1 MLVRRIERGNI
12 TNIISDCERF
22 TVAHKKKNFLESL
35 KGHKPDHI
43 PLWFMRQAG
52 RYLPEYR
59 ELRAKAGGFLDM
71 AYNPDYASE
80 VTLQPIRRYQMD
92 AAIIFSDILVI
103 PHALGQHLEFV
114 HGEGPK
120 LNPLRSAEDLKSLN
134 FSAFE
139 STLNPVYEAL
149 QKTKSS
155 LHSENFHATA
165 LIGFC
170 GAPWTV
176 ACYMVEG
183 GGSKDFIHVKS
194 LAYRDPIAFG
204 ALMDLLVEASAA
216 YLIKQIDAGAEAV
229 QIFDSWAGV
238 LDSQSFKK
246 WVIEPTRKIVDLV
259 RDAHP
264 HTPIIGFPRCA
275 GSNYLNYVRDTGV
288 TAVGLDTSVDTQWAA
303 RTLQPL
309 IPVQGNLDPICLMAG
324 GDAMILAAEKI
335 IGDLKDGNFVFNL
348 GHGINKDTPPEH
360 VEQLVN
366 FIREY
371 AL

>member
-1 MLVRRIERGNI
+1 MS
-12 TNIISDCERF
+12 T
-22 TVAHKKKNFLESL
+22 AKKNFLETL

-43 PLWFMRQAG
+43 PFWFMRQAG

-71 AYNPDYASE
+71 AYNPDFASE

-114 HGEGPK
+114 QGEGPK
-120 LNPLRSAEDLKSLN
+120 LDAIKNSSELSRLN
-134 FSAFE
+134 FSSFE
-139 STLNPVYEAL
+139 STLSPVYEAL
-149 QKTKSS
+149 QKTKTG
-155 LHSENFHATA
+155 LQTEGYHSTA

-176 ACYMVEG
+176 ACYMIEG
-183 GGSKDFIHVKS
+183 GSSRDFIDIKKF
-194 LAYRDPIAFG
+194 AYSDPIGFSELID
-204 ALMDLLVEASAA
+204 LMVEASAA
-216 YLIKQIDAGAEAV
+216 YLINQINAGAETI
-229 QIFDSWAGV
+229 QIFDSWSGV
-238 LDSQSFKK
+238 LDSNSFRK

-275 GSNYLNYVRDTGV
+275 GSNYSNYVRDTGI
-288 TAVGLDTSVDTQWAA
+288 TAVGLDTSVDTKWAA
-303 RTLQPL
+303 KTIQPVM
-309 IPVQGNLDPICLMAG
+309 PVQGNLDPICLLTG

-335 IGDLKDGNFVFNL
+335 IGDLQNGNFIFNL
-348 GHGINKDTPPEH
+348 GHGIHKDTPPEH
-360 VEQLVN
+360 VETLVN
-366 FIREY
+366 FIREHK
-371 AL
+371 L